1 LPQGAARYDYVA
13 QHPAEAPVTAEPENG
28 ETPAA
33 AVHRGRLRASHAD
46 REHVI
51 GMLKAAFVQGRLTKD
66 ELDARAGQTFA
77 ARTYAELAAI
87 TADLP
92 AGLITAPPPRNP
104 APVRARPAMGPLV
117 AGAALILPPP
127 AILAAA
133 YLTGSDQLAKVF
145 RLIVPW
151 YFLAWIV
158 AGAQMLANWHDKRPQ
173 EQPPPRRGQRGRA
186 LEGGQDDGAGGD
198 LMFCQARGDVR
209 GRRPPGRGAI
219 RRSWRSTPAYLQV
232 TPGL

>member
-1 LPQGAARYDYVA
+1 MTAGPGSG
-13 QHPAEAPVTAEPENG
+13 EAS
-28 ETPAA
+28 A
-33 AVHRGRLRASHAD
+33 AVVGRGHLRASHAD
-46 REHVI
+46 REQVI
-51 GMLKAAFVQGRLTKD
+51 AMLKAAFVQGRLTKD

-92 AGLITAPPPRNP
+92 AGLITAPPPRKS
-104 APVRARPAMGPLV
+104 AQVRARPSTGPVV

-145 RLIVPW
+145 LLIVPW

-158 AGAQMLANWHDKRPQ
+158 AAGQMLANWHDKRSQ
-173 EQPPPRRGQRGRA
+173 GQPPPRRGQRGRA
-186 LEGGQDDGAGGD
+186 LERGQGGGMGGD
-198 LMFCQARGDVR
+198 LMLCQARNLIPSR
-209 GRRPPGRGAI
+209 
-219 RRSWRSTPAYLQV
+219 
-232 TPGL
+232 

>member
-1 LPQGAARYDYVA
+1 
-13 QHPAEAPVTAEPENG
+13 VTAEPGNG

-33 AVHRGRLRASHAD
+33 AVDRGHLRASHAD
-46 REHVI
+46 REQVI
-51 GMLKAAFVQGRLTKD
+51 AMLKAAFVQGRLTKD

-92 AGLITAPPPRNP
+92 TGLITTPPPRKS
-104 APVRARPAMGPLV
+104 APVRARPPTGPVV
-117 AGAALILPPP
+117 AGAVLILPPP

-145 RLIVPW
+145 LLIVPW

-158 AGAQMLANWHDKRPQ
+158 AGAQMLANWHDKRSQ
-173 EQPPPRRGQRGRA
+173 GQPPPRRGQRGRA
-186 LEGGQDDGAGGD
+186 LERGQRGGMGGD
-198 LMFCQARGDVR
+198 LMLCQARGDAR
-209 GRRPPGRGAI
+209 DRHLPRRGASGH
-219 RRSWRSTPAYLQV
+219 SWRSMPACLRV